1 VGVGWC
7 IWVGGFAGVGESVRT
22 IESVRVCEGEE
33 REKIGLSA
41 MLKSSAGIHMPT
53 FQFAP

>member
-1 VGVGWC
+1 MGWC